1 MSQALVKDYCHQRGR
16 VIQGERAE
24 IALSSFYTWGGN
36 CLIDI
41 RVGLLYKLMVS
52 CTFILGVFKLLW

>member
-1 MSQALVKDYCHQRGR
+1 MSQALVKDYCHQRGK

-41 RVGLLYKLMVS
+41 RVGLLYKLMLS
-52 CTFILGVFKLLW
+52 CSLSLGEY